1 MILIGS
7 KNLKDELQ
15 QIGALQTHASN
26 LHTSVKKKKKKLGA
40 GKNVDSEDIDEIEV
54 VGHKG
59 KKALKVH
66 VKHEFPPKDTSQS
79 SLSTSET
86 SLSTKSIGISGMS
99 ELEKLSRQRDTLNQL
114 LLLTTEDT
122 AEWKDLKNKI
132 KANLYRELDLLE
144 DAEK

>member
-1 MILIGS
+1 MIIIGS

-26 LHTSVKKKKKKLGA
+26 LHTSVKKKKNKLGA
-40 GKNVDSEDIDEIEV
+40 GKNVDSEDSDEIEV

-66 VKHEFPPKDTSQS
+66 VKHEFPPKETSQS
-79 SLSTSET
+79 TSES

-114 LLLTTEDT
+114 LLLTTEDS